1 MVCKHVFSASAINA
15 DHVIPGHGLLRAVL
29 VPNDWFYLH
38 VQAVPQRLPQYS
50 LCCASIALSKKLP
63 NLWRGIPY
71 ALELLPQRFQMGQAA
86 GAFSFPPGSHVGAS
100 ASARWAHQNGKRC
113 QELKWL
119 SLSLLLS
126 LLLLPLPMVLLL
138 LLLLLSRY

>member
-86 GAFSFPPGSHVGAS
+86 GAFSFPLGSHVGGICISTGGAS
-100 ASARWAHQNGKRC
+100 KR
-113 QELKWL
+113 QA
-119 SLSLLLS
+119 
-126 LLLLPLPMVLLL
+126 M
-138 LLLLLSRY
+138 SRAEVAVVVAVAVAVAVAAADGLVVVAAAAL